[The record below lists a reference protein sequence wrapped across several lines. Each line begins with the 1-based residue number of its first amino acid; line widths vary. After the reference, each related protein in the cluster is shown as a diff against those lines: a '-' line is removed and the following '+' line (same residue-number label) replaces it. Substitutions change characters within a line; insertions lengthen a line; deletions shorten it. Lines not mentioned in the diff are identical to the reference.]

1 LAFFGREAL
10 KFFVALFEALPLLW
24 RVMYRV
30 RDNKC
35 NQCYMTLAFLL
46 YEWSRRD

>member
-24 RVMYRV
+24 G
-30 RDNKC
+30 
-35 NQCYMTLAFLL
+35 QLPPLLPALAQLSTLLL
-46 YEWSRRD
+46 R